1 MTRQEEQGDLN
12 PEFVEVRKASQLV
25 ELEATD
31 NAVGAKGADAVD

>member
-1 MTRQEEQGDLN
+1 MNKMN
-12 PEFVEVRKASQLV
+12 PDFVDVRKASQFG